1 MTKDELVKAVQTS
14 LQNTP
19 CCNFGKEDIATVI
32 THALGVIKDA
42 VYNGQDVTL
51 RSFGTFQVKHRKAK
65 SARNISAGTTIQ
77 IPARYVVAF
86 KPSKDFN
93 IDQNI
98 AL

>member
-51 RSFGTFQVKHRKAK
+51 RGFGTFQVKHRKAK

-86 KPSKDFN
+86 KHSKDFN

>member
-32 THALGVIKDA
+32 THALCVIKDA

-51 RSFGTFQVKHRKAK
+51 RGFGTFQVKHRKAK